1 MNTSG
6 YRIVVGID
14 GSAASRAALDWAIQH
29 ARTRTDTDLALV
41 HAWFATG
48 TSGMLHIDDLDARRA
63 AGQRILRDA
72 ERRARSSGETAVTVH
87 LEHGAAATA
96 IIDHARD
103 ADLIVVGSRS
113 RGALGGLLLGSV
125 SQAVVTRA
133 AAPVAVINRTGAAE
147 GGPIVVGVDDSTEA
161 RAALRWAAEHARR
174 HAAPLKVVHAFQPHH
189 LAGLLG
195 IAKLQPDN
203 AWRTEAARALAE
215 LVRAEL
221 GQLDGIALETVATQ
235 AGPAAGLLG
244 AAAGASLVVL
254 GTRGRGGAASV
265 LLGSVS
271 AEVLKKSRS
280 PVVVIPPAHA
290 TPLPMATMTAE
301 VTT

>member
-6 YRIVVGID
+6 YRVVVGID
-14 GSAASRAALDWAIQH
+14 GSAASRAALEWAMQH
-29 ARTRTDTDLALV
+29 TEARTDAELVLV
-41 HAWFATG
+41 HAWLASG
-48 TSGMLHIDDLDARRA
+48 TSGVMHIDDLDAQRA

-72 ERRARSSGETAVTVH
+72 ERRARSSGRAAVAVH
-87 LEHGAAATA
+87 LEHGAAARA
-96 IIDHARD
+96 ILDNARD
-103 ADLIVVGSRS
+103 TDLIVVGSRS

-125 SQAVVTRA
+125 SREVVTRA
-133 AAPVAVINRTGAAE
+133 ASPVAVINHAWSAD
-147 GGPIVVGVDDSTEA
+147 GPIVVGVDDSTEA
-161 RAALRWAAEHARR
+161 RAALRWAAGHARR
-174 HAAPLKVVHAFQPHH
+174 HGLPLKVVHAFQAHH

-203 AWRTEAARALAE
+203 AWRAEAARALVQ
-215 LVRAEL
+215 LVREEL
-221 GQLDGIALETVATQ
+221 GQLDGISLETVATQ

-290 TPLPMATMTAE
+290 TLRPMATTTSE